1 MTAWGKP
8 HSARDAR
15 GDIVNDGNLKRP
27 SSDEAR
33 ELGRRGGIASGAA
46 RRRRK
51 ALREALDVY
60 ISLPVQDKR
69 SLNRLLRV
77 GVDEDD
83 ADTQMLIISSLVQR
97 AIDGNVRAA
106 KLIFDLVGYDSA
118 QTLDEREDDPIT
130 AALNEE
136 FGSGT
141 F

>member
-1 MTAWGKP
+1 M
-8 HSARDAR
+8 
-15 GDIVNDGNLKRP
+15 NDGNLKRP
-27 SSDEAR
+27 SSEEAR

-60 ISLPVQDKR
+60 LSLPVQDKR

>member
-1 MTAWGKP
+1 M
-8 HSARDAR
+8 
-15 GDIVNDGNLKRP
+15 NDGNLKRP

-33 ELGRRGGIASGAA
+33 ELGRRGGVASGIA

-60 ISLPVQDKR
+60 LSLPVQDKR
-69 SLNRLLRV
+69 SLNRLLRA

-83 ADTQMLIISSLVQR
+83 ADTQMLIVASLVQR

-106 KLIFDLVGYDSA
+106 KLIFDLMADDNA
-118 QTLDEREDDPIT
+118 HALDATDDDPIT

-136 FGSGT
+136 FGNGT

>member
-1 MTAWGKP
+1 M
-8 HSARDAR
+8 
-15 GDIVNDGNLKRP
+15 NDGNLKRP

-33 ELGRRGGIASGAA
+33 ELGRRGGVASGIA

-106 KLIFDLVGYDSA
+106 KLIFDLVGYNSA

>member
-1 MTAWGKP
+1 M
-8 HSARDAR
+8 
-15 GDIVNDGNLKRP
+15 NDGNLKRP

-33 ELGRRGGIASGAA
+33 ELGRRGGVASGAA

-60 ISLPVQDKR
+60 LSLPVQDKR
-69 SLNRLLRV
+69 SLNRLLRA

-83 ADTQMLIISSLVQR
+83 ADTQMLIVASLVQR

-106 KLIFDLVGYDSA
+106 KLIFDLMADDNTHA
-118 QTLDEREDDPIT
+118 LDEREDDPIT

>member
-1 MTAWGKP
+1 M
-8 HSARDAR
+8 
-15 GDIVNDGNLKRP
+15 NNGNLKRP

-33 ELGRRGGIASGAA
+33 ELGRRGGVASGIA

-69 SLNRLLRV
+69 SLNRLLRA

>member
-1 MTAWGKP
+1 M
-8 HSARDAR
+8 
-15 GDIVNDGNLKRP
+15 NDGNLKRP

-33 ELGRRGGIASGAA
+33 ELGRRGGVASGIA

-60 ISLPVQDKR
+60 LGLPVQDKR
-69 SLNRLLRV
+69 SLNRLLRA

-83 ADTQMLIISSLVQR
+83 ADTQMLIVASLVQR

-106 KLIFDLVGYDSA
+106 TLIFDLMADDNTHA
-118 QTLDEREDDPIT
+118 LDEREDDPIT

>member
-1 MTAWGKP
+1 M
-8 HSARDAR
+8 
-15 GDIVNDGNLKRP
+15 NDGNLKRP

-33 ELGRRGGIASGAA
+33 ELGRRGGVASGAA

-69 SLNRLLRV
+69 SLNRLLRA

>member
-1 MTAWGKP
+1 MAGE
-8 HSARDAR
+8 D
-15 GDIVNDGNLKRP
+15 NLIPLDRRTE
-27 SSDEAR
+27 DEQR
-33 ELGRRGGIASGAA
+33 KIQSMGGVASGAA

-69 SLNRLLRV
+69 SLNRLLRA

-118 QTLDEREDDPIT
+118 QTFDEREDDPIT

>member
-1 MTAWGKP
+1 M
-8 HSARDAR
+8 
-15 GDIVNDGNLKRP
+15 NDGNLKRP

-33 ELGRRGGIASGAA
+33 ELGRRGGVASGIA

-69 SLNRLLRV
+69 SLNRLLRA

-118 QTLDEREDDPIT
+118 QTFDEREDDPIT

-136 FGSGT
+136 FGCGT

>member
-1 MTAWGKP
+1 M
-8 HSARDAR
+8 
-15 GDIVNDGNLKRP
+15 NDGNLKRP
-27 SSDEAR
+27 SSEEAR
-33 ELGRRGGIASGAA
+33 ELGRRGGVASGIA

-60 ISLPVQDKR
+60 LSLPVQDKR
-69 SLNRLLRV
+69 SLNRLLRA

>member
-1 MTAWGKP
+1 M
-8 HSARDAR
+8 
-15 GDIVNDGNLKRP
+15 NDGNLKRP
-27 SSDEAR
+27 SSEEAR
-33 ELGRRGGIASGAA
+33 ELGRRGGVASGIA

-60 ISLPVQDKR
+60 LSLPVQDKR
-69 SLNRLLRV
+69 SLNRLLRA

-83 ADTQMLIISSLVQR
+83 ADTQMLIVASLVQR

-106 KLIFDLVGYDSA
+106 KLIFDLMADDNTHA
-118 QTLDEREDDPIT
+118 LDEREDDPIT

-136 FGSGT
+136 FGEGA

>member
-1 MTAWGKP
+1 M
-8 HSARDAR
+8 
-15 GDIVNDGNLKRP
+15 NDGNLKRP

-33 ELGRRGGIASGAA
+33 ELGRRGGVASGIA

-60 ISLPVQDKR
+60 LSLPVQDKR
-69 SLNRLLRV
+69 SLNRLLRA

-83 ADTQMLIISSLVQR
+83 ADTQMLIVASLVQR

-106 KLIFDLVGYDSA
+106 TLIFDLMADDNTHA
-118 QTLDEREDDPIT
+118 LDEREDDPIT

>member
-1 MTAWGKP
+1 M
-8 HSARDAR
+8 
-15 GDIVNDGNLKRP
+15 NDGNLKRP

-33 ELGRRGGIASGAA
+33 ELGRRGGVASGIA

-60 ISLPVQDKR
+60 LSLPVQDKR
-69 SLNRLLRV
+69 SLNRLLRA

-118 QTLDEREDDPIT
+118 QTFDEREDDPIT

>member
-1 MTAWGKP
+1 M
-8 HSARDAR
+8 
-15 GDIVNDGNLKRP
+15 NDGNLKRP

-33 ELGRRGGIASGAA
+33 ELGRRGGVASGIA

-69 SLNRLLRV
+69 SLNRLLRA

-83 ADTQMLIISSLVQR
+83 ADTQMLIVASLVQR
-97 AIDGNVRAA
+97 AIDGNVRAT
-106 KLIFDLVGYDSA
+106 KLIFDLMADDNAHALY
-118 QTLDEREDDPIT
+118 EREDDPIT

>member
-1 MTAWGKP
+1 M
-8 HSARDAR
+8 
-15 GDIVNDGNLKRP
+15 NDGNLKRP
-27 SSDEAR
+27 SSEEAR
-33 ELGRRGGIASGAA
+33 ELGRRGGVASGIA

-60 ISLPVQDKR
+60 LSLPVQDKR

>member
-1 MTAWGKP
+1 M
-8 HSARDAR
+8 
-15 GDIVNDGNLKRP
+15 NDGNLKRP

-33 ELGRRGGIASGAA
+33 ELGRRGGVASGIA

-69 SLNRLLRV
+69 SLNRLLRA

-106 KLIFDLVGYDSA
+106 KLIFDLVADESA
-118 QTLDEREDDPIT
+118 HALDEREDDPIT

-136 FGSGT
+136 FGSGV

>member
-1 MTAWGKP
+1 M
-8 HSARDAR
+8 
-15 GDIVNDGNLKRP
+15 NDGNLKRP

-33 ELGRRGGIASGAA
+33 ELGRRGGVASGIA

-60 ISLPVQDKR
+60 LSLPVQDKR
-69 SLNRLLRV
+69 SLNRLLRA